1 MLSSFICKYRWLQA
15 LCRSRLPA
23 LCLSY
28 GDSAPVAREIA
39 DFIAG
44 EVLVAREPAD
54 FTAGGAP
61 FRVRFQKPSSVST
74 IVSTNGNGVYM
85 CNEDLIDS
93 LKGVIAGLLRH
104 SDELRNKF
112 NEVEEDYREG
122 NLDGSTLAELNQ
134 IVHKLETDSAAFER
148 ILGE

>member
-1 MLSSFICKYRWLQA
+1 M
-15 LCRSRLPA
+15 
-23 LCLSY
+23 
-28 GDSAPVAREIA
+28 ARQ
-39 DFIAG
+39 IAG
-44 EVLVAREPAD
+44 
-54 FTAGGAP
+54 FTAGEAP
-61 FRVRFQKPSSVST
+61 FRVRFQKPG